1 MATTS
6 NKVSITKTQEG
17 NDIYHYVQGLPK
29 LNELNEQVKEVIATS
44 SYWERH
50 GYGLLEIGSAFPLL
64 LLGLLM
70 CSTETPILFIAGFL
84 LLGCCHSVIAN
95 RLAHLAAHNSL
106 FETKWPNRIAR
117 WLSIEMYGFFS
128 ERVAYEIHISQHH
141 PYTKHYLHRR
151 LKFVEVALPTSLYLH
166 VLCPVFPSSNDS
178 LYISEG
184 VGR

>member
-1 MATTS
+1 
-6 NKVSITKTQEG
+6 
-17 NDIYHYVQGLPK
+17 
-29 LNELNEQVKEVIATS
+29 
-44 SYWERH
+44 
-50 GYGLLEIGSAFPLL
+50 
-64 LLGLLM
+64 M

-141 PYTKHYLHRR
+141 PYTNIICECDYTVPTILCVR
-151 LKFVEVALPTSLYLH
+151 LYSTHNSMRVAIQYPQFSACDYTVPTIPCVWLCSTHNSLRVAMQYPQFHACGYTVPTIPFLWNYLPTIPF
-166 VLCPVFPSSNDS
+166 V
-178 LYISEG
+178 
-184 VGR
+184 